1 MKNFTLKSIQLLTV
15 LFVSASLSLS
25 AQTSVSVSATGNS
38 TFEPSQVSISV
49 GDTVHWFN
57 TGGFHNVNGTLSAN
71 PDNPDGFGNALGTGW
86 TYSYVFTIP
95 GTYTYI
101 CDAHVGSGMTGV
113 VTVEDVT
120 TSIDVPDSDL
130 VSSVFPVP
138 ANEFVVL
145 QLGEGALAKHPQM
158 QLIVYDQLGREK
170 KQRLLGQS
178 DRHEINVSDLHSGLY
193 LFQLIDNNEVLH
205 TGKIVV
211 R

>member
-1 MKNFTLKSIQLLTV
+1 MRNITSKSIQLLTM
-15 LFVSASLSLS
+15 LLMSLSISLT
-25 AQTSVSVSATGNS
+25 AQTSVSVVASGMS
-38 TFEPSQVSISV
+38 FVPSQVNINV

-57 TGGFHNVNGTLSAN
+57 TGGTHNVNGTLGTHPNN
-71 PDNPDGFGNALGTGW
+71 PEPFGNEIGAGW

-95 GTYTYI
+95 GSYDYH
-101 CDAHVGSGMTGV
+101 CDFHFGSGMTGV
-113 VTVEDVT
+113 VFVEDVS
-120 TSIDVPDSDL
+120 TSVDASDSEL

-138 ANEFVVL
+138 ADEFVVL
-145 QLGEGALAKHPQM
+145 QLEEGALAKYPQM

-170 KQRLLGQS
+170 EQRLLGQS
-178 DRHEINVSDLHSGLY
+178 DRHEINVSNLHSGLY